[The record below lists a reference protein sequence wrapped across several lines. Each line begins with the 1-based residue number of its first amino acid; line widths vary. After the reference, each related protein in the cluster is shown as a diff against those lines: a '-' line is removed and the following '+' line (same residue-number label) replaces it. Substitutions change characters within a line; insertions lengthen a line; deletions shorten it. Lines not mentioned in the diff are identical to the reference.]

1 MGDTL
6 GPAPKTDV
14 ELGLAGS
21 GFVTAHKT
29 QAHVQVVK
37 GDTQK
42 TDSAVVPDHL
52 WVHAFLDR

>member
-1 MGDTL
+1 MP